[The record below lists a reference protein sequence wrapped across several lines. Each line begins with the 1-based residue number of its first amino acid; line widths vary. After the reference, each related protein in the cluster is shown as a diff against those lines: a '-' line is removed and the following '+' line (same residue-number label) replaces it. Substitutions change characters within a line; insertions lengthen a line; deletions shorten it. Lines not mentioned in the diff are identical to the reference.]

1 MFYWPHL
8 PIATGRPQDVQWG
21 AHGEEGEG
29 LPQHNKVHLWRGG
42 PTEILSGNW
51 TTSGFIFYRV
61 FLFVGRLC
69 YFIPQKSLIIY
80 LLVVTLLGKGE
91 TPLDTGFE

>member
-8 PIATGRPQDVQWG
+8 PLATGRPQDVQWG
-21 AHGEEGEG
+21 ADGEEGEG

-51 TTSGFIFYRV
+51 TTSGLILCFFVVEKCAILVLKRAWLFIH
-61 FLFVGRLC
+61 
-69 YFIPQKSLIIY
+69 
-80 LLVVTLLGKGE
+80 
-91 TPLDTGFE
+91 